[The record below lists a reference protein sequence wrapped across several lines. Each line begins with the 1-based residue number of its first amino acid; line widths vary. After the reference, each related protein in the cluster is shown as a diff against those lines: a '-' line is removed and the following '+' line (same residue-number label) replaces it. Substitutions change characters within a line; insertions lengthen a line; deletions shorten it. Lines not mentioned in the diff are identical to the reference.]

1 MAEHDINVKLNVVD
15 NMSQPIA
22 DASKKVDSSLKQTK
36 DSFKGL
42 GDEIK
47 GNFVNAI
54 KGAVVA
60 YIGMQGIQKVTQFLK
75 ESRLEYQ
82 ESVRVQAQLR
92 TALGYTSTAL
102 NQQAEALG
110 QKLKVDNE
118 EITAVQVKIA
128 NYVKNDEAVKQ
139 LTPAILDLAAATG
152 MDMASAANIVAKA
165 INDDSDELGKFKI
178 AVDGASGSAERTQSV
193 IDGLTS
199 KFKGQAEALTT
210 SKDGFDEMA
219 LSWKNF
225 EEKVG
230 GSKVLKW
237 WADGAAS
244 IVNLWTKG
252 MKEVLGVD
260 KKTAESEAEIAK
272 NASAKKVSIL
282 KAEQDLKNQIRR
294 DNLEKYKKI
303 KEEEYQAAIDS
314 IEIEKQLKQEEH
326 GATIQ
331 SIEIEKQSKDEEYDA
346 TIQSIEIEKQLKVE
360 KINGI
365 IKIQNAE
372 AEARQKK
379 INDDLLIKKSDKEK
393 SKDAVRNSLG
403 MAAQLFEGQKKY
415 IGAYKAFAI
424 SQAIMDTW
432 VSANTNL
439 KSAPMPWGG
448 IAAGFAVALGLA
460 NVAKISNQKFET
472 GTAFAPG
479 GMSLINEQGGEYVNL
494 PRGSHVYNNTQ
505 TRNMTTNAALNVTIM
520 DSSGNIT
527 ETIRAQLRSGQGDQ
541 LVRDI
546 QAKMARQL

>member
-118 EITAVQVKIA
+118 EIAAVQVKIS
-128 NYVKNDEAVKQ
+128 NYVKNDEAVKR

-178 AVDGASGSAERTQSV
+178 AVDGARGSAERTQSV

-210 SKDGFDEMA
+210 SKDGFDEMT

-230 GSKVLKW
+230 GSNVLKW
-237 WADGAAS
+237 WADGAAR
-244 IVNLWTKG
+244 IVDLWTNG
-252 MKEVLGVD
+252 MEKVLGVD

-331 SIEIEKQSKDEEYDA
+331 SIEIEKQSKDEEYGA

-393 SKDAVRNSLG
+393 SINAVSNSLG
-403 MAAQLFEGQKKY
+403 MAAQLFQGQKKY

-494 PRGSHVYNNTQ
+494 PRGSQVYNNTQ

>member
-22 DASKKVDSSLKQTK
+22 DASKKVDSSLNQTK

-128 NYVKNDEAVKQ
+128 NYVKNDEAVKK

-230 GSKVLKW
+230 GSNVLKW

-252 MKEVLGVD
+252 MEEVLGVD

-331 SIEIEKQSKDEEYDA
+331 SIEIEKQSKEEEYGA

-372 AEARQKK
+372 AAARQKK
-379 INDDLLIKKSDKEK
+379 INDDLLIKKSDNEK
-393 SKDAVRNSLG
+393 SKNAVNNSLG

-432 VSANTNL
+432 ASANTNL

-494 PRGSHVYNNTQ
+494 PRGSQVYNNTQ

>member
-22 DASKKVDSSLKQTK
+22 DASKKVDSSLNQTK

-128 NYVKNDEAVKQ
+128 NYVKNDEAVKK

-178 AVDGASGSAERTQSV
+178 AVDGARGSAERTQSV

-237 WADGAAS
+237 WADGAAR
-244 IVNLWTKG
+244 IVDLWTNG
-252 MKEVLGVD
+252 MEKVLGVD
-260 KKTAESEAEIAK
+260 KKTAESEEEVAK
-272 NASAKKVSIL
+272 NASDKKVSIL

-314 IEIEKQLKQEEH
+314 IEIEKQLKQEE
-326 GATIQ
+326 
-331 SIEIEKQSKDEEYDA
+331 YDA
-346 TIQSIEIEKQLKVE
+346 TIQSLEIEKQLQVE

-372 AEARQKK
+372 AAARQKK
-379 INDDLLIKKSDKEK
+379 INDDLLIKKSDNEK
-393 SKDAVRNSLG
+393 SKNAVNNSLG

-432 VSANTNL
+432 AAANTNL

-494 PRGSHVYNNTQ
+494 PRGSQVYNNTQ